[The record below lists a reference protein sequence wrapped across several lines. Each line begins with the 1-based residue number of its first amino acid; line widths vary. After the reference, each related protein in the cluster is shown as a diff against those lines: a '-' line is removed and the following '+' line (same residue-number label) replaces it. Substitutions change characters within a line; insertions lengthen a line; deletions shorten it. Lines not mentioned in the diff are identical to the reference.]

1 MRTISYICNGCG
13 KPLTFRSA
21 IKINMNLQRGVHP
34 LEKNTLDFCSSCF
47 LKVKSVFL
55 EGTIPEIS
63 TDTKER
69 KTAEVTEKIRKTEQP
84 VSSEKTADRS
94 KLITGL
100 ISPDERQEI
109 LRLYVQEGLDAD
121 QIAAKLNR
129 LPRGIKRTI
138 HTAEKTGKLKQ
149 MQDAKISVSGLKP
162 SDEKKVSDLAGS
174 LASQL
179 MVSEEEVTERNQG
192 SGTSNAAILRDS
204 YTTAPQTEVIQ
215 GRRYDVG
222 GVLALA
228 KAGWPVDKIAEERHY
243 DEDVVMIILEK
254 YLH

>member
-109 LRLYVQEGLDAD
+109 LRLYVQEGLNAD

-192 SGTSNAAILRDS
+192 SGASNAAILRDS

>member
-55 EGTIPEIS
+55 EGMIPEIS

-69 KTAEVTEKIRKTEQP
+69 KTAEVTEKIRKTERP

-109 LRLYVQEGLDAD
+109 LRLYVQEGLYAD

-149 MQDAKISVSGLKP
+149 MQDTKISVSGLKP

-192 SGTSNAAILRDS
+192 SGASNASILRDS

>member
-69 KTAEVTEKIRKTEQP
+69 KTAEVTEKISKTEQP
-84 VSSEKTADRS
+84 VSSEKMADRS

-179 MVSEEEVTERNQG
+179 MVSEEKVTERNQG
-192 SGTSNAAILRDS
+192 SGASNAAILRDS

>member
-192 SGTSNAAILRDS
+192 SGASNAAILRDS

-254 YLH
+254 YLY

>member
-69 KTAEVTEKIRKTEQP
+69 KTAEVTEKIRKTEQS
-84 VSSEKTADRS
+84 VSSEKMADRS

-192 SGTSNAAILRDS
+192 SGASNAAILRDS

>member
-84 VSSEKTADRS
+84 VSSEKMADRS

-179 MVSEEEVTERNQG
+179 MVSEEKVTERNQG
-192 SGTSNAAILRDS
+192 SGASNAAILRDS

>member
-69 KTAEVTEKIRKTEQP
+69 KTAEVTEKIRKTERP

-109 LRLYVQEGLDAD
+109 LRLYVQEGLDTD

-192 SGTSNAAILRDS
+192 SGASNAAILRDS
-204 YTTAPQTEVIQ
+204 YTIAPQTEVIQ